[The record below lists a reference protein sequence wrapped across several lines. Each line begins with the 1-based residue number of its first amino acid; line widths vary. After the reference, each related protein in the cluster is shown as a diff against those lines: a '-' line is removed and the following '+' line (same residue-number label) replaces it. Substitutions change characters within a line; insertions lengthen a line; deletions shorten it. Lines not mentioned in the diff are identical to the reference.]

1 MIIKANGCSA
11 LILATGLFV
20 CLTGPSQAAG
30 TDATAASP
38 KSESA
43 APLVLNKYTKHSA
56 HHGKSYAH
64 RSSSK
69 LAQKSA
75 DKKDAATDV
84 APDNSDNSS
93 AIPPEVANAN
103 AQMATGDV
111 PGGNAKA
118 MSARANDIV
127 QAAPATPG
135 DAQVT
140 ADTPVVAAD
149 QLNDVDRALRE
160 ASPHSAPTLAMA
172 SADTPAA
179 PAAPVMA
186 SSNSSEGSTWDQTSL
201 IGKIFIGFGA
211 LLTMASAA
219 RMFMA

>member
-20 CLTGPSQAAG
+20 CLAGPSQAAG

-38 KSESA
+38 KSESG
-43 APLVLNKYTKHSA
+43 APLALNKYTKHSA
-56 HHGKSYAH
+56 HHGKSFAH

-69 LAQKSA
+69 LAQKSS

-84 APDNSDNSS
+84 AADDNSS
-93 AIPPEVANAN
+93 AIPPAVANAN
-103 AQMATGDV
+103 AQMATFDV
-111 PGGNAKA
+111 PGDNAKA
-118 MSARANDIV
+118 MSARANDIL
-127 QAAPATPG
+127 QAVPANPA
-135 DAQVT
+135 DAQIAT
-140 ADTPVVAAD
+140 DTQVVAAD
-149 QLNDVDRALRE
+149 QLNDVDRALHE
-160 ASPHSAPTLAMA
+160 GTPPAKTLAMA
-172 SADTPAA
+172 SAETPA

-186 SSNSSEGSTWDQTSL
+186 SSNNNEGSTWDQTSL